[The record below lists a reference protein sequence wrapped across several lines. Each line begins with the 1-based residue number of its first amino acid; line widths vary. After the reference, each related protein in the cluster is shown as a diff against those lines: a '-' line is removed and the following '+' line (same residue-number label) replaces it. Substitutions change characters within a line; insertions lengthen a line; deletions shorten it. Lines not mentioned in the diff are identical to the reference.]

1 MKMYEITNANTKGQI
16 VIPKA
21 IRKFLGI
28 TEDTLLEITAKG
40 QGIYVHPVQG
50 VITST
55 DTAQGFL
62 KILEKTRGA
71 WGKASKAEQQQE
83 QKKKKL
89 ERNAARARRNAW

>member
-62 KILEKTRGA
+62 KILEKTMM
-71 WGKASKAEQQQE
+71 
-83 QKKKKL
+83 
-89 ERNAARARRNAW
+89 AAAVVTPEFLPATETR